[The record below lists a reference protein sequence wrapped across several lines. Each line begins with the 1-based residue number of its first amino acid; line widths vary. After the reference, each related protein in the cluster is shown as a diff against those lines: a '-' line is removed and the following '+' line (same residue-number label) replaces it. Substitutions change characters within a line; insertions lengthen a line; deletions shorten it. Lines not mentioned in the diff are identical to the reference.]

1 MAFGSG
7 SGGNDGQ
14 LPIAEINITPLTDV
28 MLVLLI
34 IAMVI
39 APTLAFKGKDLR
51 LPDVEK
57 AQEFK
62 EEDNLLQ
69 VDAMGAYYFNQELIT
84 LEELGGAFDALVTDA
99 GSGEVTLIIA
109 ADPTITYQQVLTLWN
124 KATQHKIER
133 IVLAGEVVDQH
144 GNSLLRDEGTQTPS
158 TSDPAVAPATPPT
171 ASDTSAGEVVP

>member
-39 APTLAFKGKDLR
+39 APTLAFKGAKMQ

-69 VDAMGAYYFNQELIT
+69 VDATGAYFFNQEPIT
-84 LEELGGAFDALVTDA
+84 FEALGGAFDELVSNA
-99 GSGEVTLIIA
+99 GTGEVTLIIA
-109 ADPTITYQQVLTLWN
+109 ADPSITYQQVLTLWN
-124 KATQHKIER
+124 LATEHKIER
-133 IVLAGEVVDQH
+133 IVLAGEVVDQR
-144 GNSLLRDEGTQTPS
+144 GNSLLKGEMPDMSTAPEASADASMTSEATNTPVAG
-158 TSDPAVAPATPPT
+158 DP
-171 ASDTSAGEVVP
+171 E